1 MWRFRHD
8 LLASTL
14 TEVPLNIQLAGRV
27 SIRKGEL
34 QMPSAAMAGVLGRM
48 ILVRLSFAN
57 GPISRDAL
65 IDALWEDHI
74 PESVESVLNAT
85 CSRLRKGLTEIGLD
99 GKEIL
104 ISNHGSVEIQWPSGA
119 QTDIHLAVDAL
130 EDAEAA
136 IKRHDFQEALLRA
149 ANAHEISQL
158 DVLPGIERI
167 WINEIRDR
175 QREVL
180 ERSLLALADI
190 WYQLGDMRV
199 SLGMARELLVITPYS
214 QQAIQKVVRA
224 HCSLGDVLSAH
235 IAMKSFNE
243 RVQQDL
249 GVDDFHELENW
260 FKELLPDMLM
270 AGNDLSDTE
279 SKFGTIKTT
288 SYSVT
293 RTRQERLV
301 FPPGWKWSVDIGPSL
316 GQTLCEMTH
325 IGRVVSGQF
334 EVLDASGYVTSYGP
348 GEAFHIVPR
357 HDMWVVG
364 EHELVTDGW

>member
-14 TEVPLNIQLAGRV
+14 TEVPLKIQLAGRV

-48 ILVRLSFAN
+48 ILVRLSVAK
-57 GPISRDAL
+57 GPIARDTL

-104 ISNHGSVEIQWPSGA
+104 TSNHGSVEIQWPSGA
-119 QTDIHLAVDAL
+119 QTDVHLAVDAL

-136 IKRHDFQEALLRA
+136 IKRHDFPEALLRA
-149 ANAHEISQL
+149 ASAHEISQL

-190 WYQLGDMRV
+190 WYQLGDMRA
-199 SLGMARELLVITPYS
+199 SLGAARELLVVSPYS

-235 IAMKSFNE
+235 VVMKSFNE

-249 GVDDFHELENW
+249 GVEDFHELEDW
-260 FKELLPDMLM
+260 FTELLPDMLIT
-270 AGNDLSDTE
+270 GNDLSNAE
-279 SKFGTIKTT
+279 PKFNTTKTT

-293 RTRQERLV
+293 RTSQERLV
-301 FPPGWKWSVDIGPSL
+301 FPPGWKWSAEVGASIGE
-316 GQTLCEMTH
+316 TLCEITH
-325 IGRVVSGQF
+325 IGHVVSGQF
-334 EVLDASGYVTSYGP
+334 EVLDASGYVTRYGP

>member
-14 TEVPLNIQLAGRV
+14 TEVPLKIQLTGRV

-104 ISNHGSVEIQWPSGA
+104 ISNHGSVEIQWPAGA
-119 QTDIHLAVDAL
+119 QTDFHLAVDAL

-136 IKRHDFQEALLRA
+136 IKRHDFPEALLRA
-149 ANAHEISQL
+149 ARAHEISQL
-158 DVLPGIERI
+158 DILPGIERI

-180 ERSLLALADI
+180 ERSLLALTDI

-199 SLGMARELLVITPYS
+199 SLGMARELLVISPYS

-260 FKELLPDMLM
+260 FKELLPDMLIT
-270 AGNDLSDTE
+270 GNDLSDTE
-279 SKFGTIKTT
+279 SKFGTTKTT

-293 RTRQERLV
+293 RTRQERLI

-316 GQTLCEMTH
+316 GEALCEMTH

>member
-14 TEVPLNIQLAGRV
+14 TEVPLKIQLTGRV

-104 ISNHGSVEIQWPSGA
+104 ISNHGSVEIQWPAGA
-119 QTDIHLAVDAL
+119 QTDCHLAVDAL

-136 IKRHDFQEALLRA
+136 IRRQDFPEALRRA
-149 ANAHEISQL
+149 ASAHEISQL

-180 ERSLLALADI
+180 ERSLLALTDI
-190 WYQLGDMRV
+190 WYQLGDMRM
-199 SLGMARELLVITPYS
+199 SLGMARELLVISPYS
-214 QQAIQKVVRA
+214 QQAIQKAVRA

-235 IAMKSFNE
+235 VAMKSFKE

-249 GVDDFHELENW
+249 GVEDFHELENW
-260 FKELLPDMLM
+260 FKELLPDMLIT
-270 AGNDLSDTE
+270 GNDLSDTE
-279 SKFGTIKTT
+279 SKFGTTKTT

-293 RTRQERLV
+293 RTRQERLI

-316 GQTLCEMTH
+316 GEALCEMTH

>member
-1 MWRFRHD
+1 
-8 LLASTL
+8 
-14 TEVPLNIQLAGRV
+14 
-27 SIRKGEL
+27 
-34 QMPSAAMAGVLGRM
+34 MPSAAMAGVLGRM
-48 ILVRLSFAN
+48 ILVRLSVAK
-57 GPISRDAL
+57 GPIARDTL

-104 ISNHGSVEIQWPSGA
+104 ISHHGSVEIQWPSGT
-119 QTDIHLAVDAL
+119 QTDLYLAVDAL
-130 EDAEAA
+130 EDAERAM
-136 IKRHDFQEALLRA
+136 KRHDFPEALQRA
-149 ANAHEISQL
+149 ACAYEISQL

-180 ERSLLALADI
+180 ERSVLALTDI
-190 WYQLGDMRV
+190 WYQLGGMWE
-199 SLGMARELLVITPYS
+199 SLAMVKELLIISPYS
-214 QQAIQKVVRA
+214 QPAIQKVVRA
-224 HCSLGDVLSAH
+224 YCSLGDVLSAH
-235 IAMKSFNE
+235 VAMKGFKE

-249 GVDDFHELENW
+249 GVEDFHELEDW
-260 FKELLPDMLM
+260 FKELLPDMLI

-279 SKFGTIKTT
+279 SKFGTTKTT
-288 SYSVT
+288 SYAVT
-293 RTRQERLV
+293 RTSQERFV

-316 GQTLCEMTH
+316 GETLCEMTH